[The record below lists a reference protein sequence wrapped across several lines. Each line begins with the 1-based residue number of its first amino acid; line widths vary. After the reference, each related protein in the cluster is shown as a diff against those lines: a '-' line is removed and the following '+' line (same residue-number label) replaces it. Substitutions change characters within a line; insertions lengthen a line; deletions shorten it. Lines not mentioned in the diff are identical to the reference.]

1 MSDRRAPS
9 CIPYVVA
16 SPLWTRAPARDANGS
31 PYIDFMMII
40 PGLKNSDAM
49 AIESCLVKLRN
60 SLGQFENVVAYVD
73 LNVKLN
79 LLWISAKP
87 VPGITRHIVQ
97 AIQQNIPGAKVVA
110 GCRNVKPG
118 QGGRRRRRRL
128 SNDGFKALRPRF
140 VCCPISSPSSQAVA

>member
-1 MSDRRAPS
+1 MSDRRVPS

-40 PGLKNSDAM
+40 PGLKSADEM

-79 LLWISAKP
+79 LLWISARP

-97 AIQQNIPGAKVVA
+97 AIQKNIPEAKVVA
-110 GCRNVKPG
+110 GDFNPPADSSG
-118 QGGRRRRRRL
+118 QKSGWLRYLGIKVNTITRHLRL
-128 SNDGFKALRPRF
+128 GSGD
-140 VCCPISSPSSQAVA
+140 